1 MIKLGIYGYD
11 IKYENSFFFGRMIPY
26 KNMDINDKK
35 TNCYLSAF
43 LEIEH
48 DENTNRNIKILE
60 AILCF
65 IEQKEVYIKNPL
77 KAHEDYSN
85 LDNDYPNSLG
95 DRRYSPA
102 IILEEKYKKDSRK
115 LFIEKAFDKLNS
127 EEDAFSIMFFKK
139 ELSIKMIP
147 SYVDVTYFLLFSGLE
162 AFARD
167 YYQIY
172 HPTAVNNVFDKIFK
186 EFNIEIKSNES
197 ETKRNTLVYTKLRNT
212 IFHNGKYTTK
222 LDNSSTGKEINLA
235 DYFDYFKNIFNI
247 VIFKHIDFDDK
258 FINIDPFSR
267 SGFIK
272 RN

>member
-65 IEQKEVYIKNPL
+65 IEQKEVYIKKPL

-85 LDNDYPNSLG
+85 LDDNYPKSLG
-95 DRRYSPA
+95 GRKYFSA

-127 EEDAFSIMFFKK
+127 EEDAFSVMFFKK

-147 SYVDVTYFLLFSGLE
+147 SYIDVTYFLLFSGLE
-162 AFARD
+162 AFTRD
-167 YYQIY
+167 YYKMY
-172 HPTAVNNVFDKIFK
+172 HPSAVNVVFDKIFK
-186 EFNIEIKSNES
+186 EFNIKIKTNES
-197 ETKRNTLVYTKLRNT
+197 EIKRNTLVYTKLRNA
-212 IFHNGKYTTK
+212 IFHNGKYTTN
-222 LDNSSTGKEINLA
+222 LNNSTTGEEINLA
-235 DYFDYFKNIFNI
+235 DYFYYFKNIFNI
-247 VIFKHIDFDDK
+247 VIFKYIDFDDK
-258 FINIDPFSR
+258 SINMNPFSR
-267 SGFIK
+267 SRFIK

>member
-95 DRRYSPA
+95 DRRYSPT

-115 LFIEKAFDKLNS
+115 LFIEKAFNKLLNG
-127 EEDAFSIMFFKK
+127 DPAFLTMLLKI
-139 ELSIKMIP
+139 ELSINMTP
-147 SYVDVTYFLLFSGLE
+147 SYADVTYFLLFSGLE
-162 AFARD
+162 SFAREH
-167 YYQIY
+167 YNIY
-172 HPTAVNNVFDKIFK
+172 TGNINNILDKLFK
-186 EFNIEIKSNES
+186 EYKIDLKENHKDK
-197 ETKRNTLVYTKLRNT
+197 KRNTLIYSKLRNT

-222 LDNSSTGKEINLA
+222 LNDSTTEQEINLV
-235 DYFDYFKNIFNI
+235 DYFCYFKKISNI
-247 VIFKHIDFDDK
+247 VIFKYIDFDDN
-258 FINIDPFSR
+258 FINIDPFSK